1 MATKTEH
8 AIKQRNDDYKMI
20 INLLFFQKHKGQDS
34 LEEASLKSARFANSA
49 TL

>member
-34 LEEASLKSARFANSA
+34 LEEAKIS
-49 TL
+49 TIC